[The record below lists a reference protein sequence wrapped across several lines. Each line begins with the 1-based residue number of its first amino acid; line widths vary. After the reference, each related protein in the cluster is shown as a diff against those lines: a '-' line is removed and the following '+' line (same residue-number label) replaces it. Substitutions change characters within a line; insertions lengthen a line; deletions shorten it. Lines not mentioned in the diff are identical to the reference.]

1 MAPKHE
7 PETQSGQRTL
17 TAPRSQWSLMD
28 LHSEVDRLFD
38 DFARGFGWPGL
49 GRGFFEDRRVGRAES
64 AMPSLSMSVNVVET
78 DTAYEIEAE
87 MPGLDQKDIE
97 LKVSDGVL
105 TLSGERKAEQ
115 EEKKKDYHLM
125 ERSYGSFRR
134 SFTLPDNIVED
145 KIDAKF
151 ANGVLTVTLPKRE
164 PGATKPGEKKIDIK
178 AG

>member
-7 PETQSGQRTL
+7 PETQSGQRAL

-49 GRGFFEDRRVGRAES
+49 RRSFFEDRPSGRES
-64 AMPSLSMSVNVVET
+64 AIPSPSTRVNVVET
-78 DTAYEIEAE
+78 DSAYEIEAE
-87 MPGLDQKDIE
+87 LPGLDQKDIE

-115 EEKKKDYHLM
+115 EQKKKDYHLM

-145 KIDAKF
+145 KIDARF

>member
-7 PETQSGQRTL
+7 PETQSGQRAL

-38 DFARGFGWPGL
+38 DFARGFGWSGL
-49 GRGFFEDRRVGRAES
+49 GRSFFEDRPSGRES
-64 AMPSLSMSVNVVET
+64 AIPSLSTRVNVMET
-78 DTAYEIEAE
+78 DSAYEIEAE
-87 MPGLDQKDIE
+87 LPGLDQKDIE

-151 ANGVLTVTLPKRE
+151 ANGVLTVMLPKRE

-178 AG
+178 SG

>member
-7 PETQSGQRTL
+7 PETQSGQRAL

-49 GRGFFEDRRVGRAES
+49 GRSFCEDRPSVRES
-64 AMPSLSMSVNVVET
+64 AMPSLSTRVNVMET
-78 DTAYEIEAE
+78 DSAYEIEAE
-87 MPGLDQKDIE
+87 LPGLDQKDIE

-105 TLSGERKAEQ
+105 MLSGERKAEQ
-115 EEKKKDYHLM
+115 EQKKKDYHLV

-145 KIDAKF
+145 KIGAKF
-151 ANGVLTVTLPKRE
+151 ANGVLTVTLPKRD

>member
-7 PETQSGQRTL
+7 PETQSGQRAL

-38 DFARGFGWPGL
+38 DFARGFGWPSM
-49 GRGFFEDRRVGRAES
+49 GRSFFEDRPFRRLES
-64 AMPSLSMSVNVVET
+64 AMTTPSMRVNVAET
-78 DTAYEIEAE
+78 DSAYEIEAE
-87 MPGLDQKDIE
+87 LPGLDQKDIE
-97 LKVSDGVL
+97 LKVSDGVM

-134 SFTLPDNIVED
+134 SFALPDNVVED

-151 ANGVLTVTLPKRE
+151 ANGVLMVTLPKRE
-164 PGATKPGEKKIDIK
+164 PGATKPGERKIDIK